1 MMGSLRRITAVAG
14 NTFLEAVRQKVFA
27 VLLVFAL
34 ALIYGANYFTE
45 FSFQEQ
51 FKFLKD
57 LGYAS
62 ISLTGLLVGLLGAS
76 QLIPGEIERRT
87 ILTALCR
94 PLRRW
99 EFIAGKYLGLATLL
113 AVMVAIMAIAV
124 GGVLGWKEAQ
134 LIAREGSDPAVAAAI
149 QKEARDPRLLQAVLL
164 LEMKLAVV
172 AAVAVFFS
180 TIATSSTFVMAMT
193 LMVYLIGH
201 LESVAREQ
209 WLESGEVAAS
219 WVAKAFLAVVAFLV
233 PDFNLYN
240 LIDEIIAGN
249 VVSWRSTLEVTGYSA
264 VYIAVLL
271 TAASVLFEGR
281 DI

>member
-1 MMGSLRRITAVAG
+1 MRGCFRRILAVAQ

-27 VLLVFAL
+27 VLLIFAL
-34 ALIYGANYFTE
+34 VLLGGASYFAE

-57 LGYAS
+57 LSYAA
-62 ISLTGLLVGLLGAS
+62 ISLTGLLVGLLGAA

-99 EFIAGKYLGLATLL
+99 EFIAGKFLGLAGLL
-113 AVMVAIMAIAV
+113 AGMVGIMALAV
-124 GGVLGWKEAQ
+124 WGLLGWKGFQ
-134 LIAREGSDPAVAAAI
+134 LIGVEGADSAAI
-149 QKEARDPRLLQAVLL
+149 WAEAMDPRLIQAGLL
-164 LEMKLAVV
+164 IGVKLVVV
-172 AAVAVFFS
+172 AALAVFFS
-180 TIATSSTFVMAMT
+180 TVATSTTFVIAMT

-201 LESVAREQ
+201 LQSVAREQ
-209 WLESGEVAAS
+209 WLETGEAAHG
-219 WVAKAFLAVVAFLV
+219 VVRLFLAGVSFLV

-240 LIDEIIAGN
+240 LIDEIVAGN
-249 VVSWRSTLEVTGYSA
+249 MVAWHSTLGVVGYSV
-264 VYIAVLL
+264 VYVIILL
-271 TAASVLFEGR
+271 TASAVVFEGR

>member
-164 LEMKLAVV
+164 VEMKLAVV
-172 AAVAVFFS
+172 AAAAVFFS
-180 TIATSSTFVMAMT
+180 TIATSTTFVMAMT

-249 VVSWRSTLEVTGYSA
+249 AVSWRSTLEVTGYSA

>member
-1 MMGSLRRITAVAG
+1 MRGCLRRISAVAQ

-34 ALIYGANYFTE
+34 VLLGGASYFAE

-57 LGYAS
+57 LSYAA
-62 ISLTGLLVGLLGAS
+62 ISLTGLLVGLLGAA

-99 EFIAGKYLGLATLL
+99 EFIAGKFLGLAGLL
-113 AVMVAIMAIAV
+113 AGMVGVMALAV
-124 GGVLGWKEAQ
+124 WGLLGWKGLQ
-134 LIAREGSDPAVAAAI
+134 LMGGEGVDSAAI
-149 QKEARDPRLLQAVLL
+149 WAEAMDPRLIQAGLL
-164 LEMKLAVV
+164 IGVKLMVV
-172 AAVAVFFS
+172 AAIAVFFS
-180 TIATSSTFVMAMT
+180 TVATSTTFVIAMT

-201 LESVAREQ
+201 LQSVAREQ
-209 WLESGEVAAS
+209 WLETGEAAHG
-219 WVAKAFLAVVAFLV
+219 VVRLFLAGVSVLV

-240 LIDEIIAGN
+240 LIDEIVAGN
-249 VVSWRSTLEVTGYSA
+249 MVAWHSTLGVVGYSV
-264 VYIAVLL
+264 VYVIILL
-271 TAASVLFEGR
+271 TASAVVFEGR

>member
-1 MMGSLRRITAVAG
+1 
-14 NTFLEAVRQKVFA
+14 LEAVRQKVFA

-34 ALIYGANYFTE
+34 VLIYGANYFTE

-57 LGYAS
+57 LGYAA

-99 EFIAGKYLGLATLL
+99 EFIVGKYLGLATLL

-134 LIAREGSDPAVAAAI
+134 LIAREGSDPAVAEAI

-164 LEMKLAVV
+164 VEMKLAVV

-180 TIATSSTFVMAMT
+180 TIATSTTFVMAMT

-209 WLESGEVAAS
+209 WLESGEVAS
-219 WVAKAFLAVVAFLV
+219 WMAKVFLAVVAFLV

-249 VVSWRSTLEVTGYSA
+249 AVAWRSTLEVTGYSA

-271 TAASVLFEGR
+271 TGASVLFEGR

>member
-1 MMGSLRRITAVAG
+1 MRGCLRRILAVAQ

-27 VLLVFAL
+27 VLLIFAL
-34 ALIYGANYFTE
+34 VLLGGASYFAE

-57 LGYAS
+57 LSYAA
-62 ISLTGLLVGLLGAS
+62 ISLTGLLVGLLGAA

-99 EFIAGKYLGLATLL
+99 EFIAGKFLGLAGLL
-113 AVMVAIMAIAV
+113 AGMVGIMALAV
-124 GGVLGWKEAQ
+124 WGLLGWKGLE
-134 LIAREGSDPAVAAAI
+134 LVRVEGADSAAI
-149 QKEARDPRLLQAVLL
+149 WAEAMDPRLIQAGLL
-164 LEMKLAVV
+164 MGVKLVVV
-172 AAVAVFFS
+172 AAIAVFFS
-180 TIATSSTFVMAMT
+180 TVATSTTFVIAMT

-201 LESVAREQ
+201 LQSVAREQ
-209 WLESGEVAAS
+209 WLETGEAAHG
-219 WVAKAFLAVVAFLV
+219 VVRLFLATVSFLV

-240 LIDEIIAGN
+240 LIDEIVTGN
-249 VVSWRSTLEVTGYSA
+249 MVAWHSTLGVVGYSV
-264 VYIAVLL
+264 VYVIILL
-271 TAASVLFEGR
+271 TASAVVFEGR

>member
-1 MMGSLRRITAVAG
+1 MMGSLRRIAAVAG

-27 VLLVFAL
+27 VLLVFGL
-34 ALIYGANYFTE
+34 VLIFGANYFTE

-57 LGYAS
+57 LGYAA
-62 ISLTGLLVGLLGAS
+62 ISLTGLLVGLLGAA

-99 EFIAGKYLGLATLL
+99 EFIAGKYVGLALLL
-113 AVMVAIMAIAV
+113 AVMVGVMAVAV
-124 GGVLGWKEAQ
+124 AGVLGWKEAQ

-149 QKEARDPRLLQAVLL
+149 RAEARDPRLIQAVLL
-164 LEMKLAVV
+164 VEVKLAVV

-180 TIATSSTFVMAMT
+180 TVATSTTFVMAMT

-209 WLESGEVAAS
+209 WLESGEVAG
-219 WVAKAFLAVVAFLV
+219 WMTKAFLAGVAFLV

-240 LIDEIIAGN
+240 LIDEIVAGN
-249 VVSWRSTLEVTGYSA
+249 VVLWRSTLEVIGYSV

-271 TAASVLFEGR
+271 TAASVIFEGR

>member
-27 VLLVFAL
+27 VLLIFAL
-34 ALIYGANYFTE
+34 VLIYGASYFTE

-99 EFIAGKYLGLATLL
+99 EFIVGKYLGLATLL

-134 LIAREGSDPAVAAAI
+134 LIAREGSDPAVAEAI

-164 LEMKLAVV
+164 VEMKLAVV

-180 TIATSSTFVMAMT
+180 TIATSTTFVMAMT

-209 WLESGEVAAS
+209 WLESGEVAS
-219 WVAKAFLAVVAFLV
+219 WMAKVFLAVVAFLV

-249 VVSWRSTLEVTGYSA
+249 AVAWRSTLEVTGYSA

-271 TAASVLFEGR
+271 TGASVLFEGR

>member
-1 MMGSLRRITAVAG
+1 MRGCLRRILAVAQ

-27 VLLVFAL
+27 VLLIFAL
-34 ALIYGANYFTE
+34 VLLGGASYFAE

-57 LGYAS
+57 LSYAA
-62 ISLTGLLVGLLGAS
+62 ISLTGLLVGLLGAA

-99 EFIAGKYLGLATLL
+99 EFIAGKFLGLAGLL
-113 AVMVAIMAIAV
+113 AGMVGIMALAV
-124 GGVLGWKEAQ
+124 WGLLGWKGFQ
-134 LIAREGSDPAVAAAI
+134 LIGVEGADSAAI
-149 QKEARDPRLLQAVLL
+149 WAEAMDPRLIQAGLL
-164 LEMKLAVV
+164 IGVKLVVV
-172 AAVAVFFS
+172 AALAVFFS
-180 TIATSSTFVMAMT
+180 TVATSTTFVIAMT

-201 LESVAREQ
+201 LQSVAREQ
-209 WLESGEVAAS
+209 WLETGEAAHG
-219 WVAKAFLAVVAFLV
+219 VVRLFLAGVSFLV

-240 LIDEIIAGN
+240 LIDEIVAGN
-249 VVSWRSTLEVTGYSA
+249 MVAWHSTLGVVGYSV
-264 VYIAVLL
+264 VYVIILL
-271 TAASVLFEGR
+271 TASAVVFEGR

>member
-1 MMGSLRRITAVAG
+1 MTGCIRRVLAVAG

-27 VLLVFAL
+27 VLLLFGLVMVG
-34 ALIYGANYFTE
+34 GANYFTE
-45 FSFQEQ
+45 FSYQEQ

-62 ISLTGLLVGLLGAS
+62 IGLTGLLIGLLGAA

-99 EFIAGKYLGLATLL
+99 EFIWGKYLGLLFLL
-113 AVMVAIMAIAV
+113 FVMVGIMSVAV
-124 GGVLGWKEAQ
+124 GGVLHWKEGQ
-134 LIAREGSDPAVAAAI
+134 LLALEGSDPAVADLIRA
-149 QKEARDPRLLQAVLL
+149 EARDPRMLQAVLL
-164 LEMKLAVV
+164 VWVKLAVV
-172 AAVAVFFS
+172 AAMAVFFS
-180 TIATSSTFVMAMT
+180 TIATSTTFVVAMT

-201 LESVAREQ
+201 LQSVAREQ
-209 WLESGEVAAS
+209 WTESEETKQWLV
-219 WVAKAFLAVVAFLV
+219 KFFLAAVSLLI

-240 LIDEIIAGN
+240 LIDEIVAGN
-249 VVSWRSTLEVTGYSA
+249 AVHWRSTLEVTGYSV
-264 VYIAVLL
+264 VYIFILL
-271 TAASVLFEGR
+271 VAASLTFEGR

>member
-34 ALIYGANYFTE
+34 VLIYGANYFTE

-57 LGYAS
+57 LGYAA

-99 EFIAGKYLGLATLL
+99 EFIVGKYLGLATLL

-134 LIAREGSDPAVAAAI
+134 LIAREGSDPAVAEAI

-164 LEMKLAVV
+164 VEMKLAVV

-180 TIATSSTFVMAMT
+180 TIATSTTFVMAMT

-201 LESVAREQ
+201 LEAVAREQ
-209 WLESGEVAAS
+209 WLESGEVAS
-219 WVAKAFLAVVAFLV
+219 WMAKVFLAVVAFLV

-249 VVSWRSTLEVTGYSA
+249 AVAWRSTLEVTGYSA

-271 TAASVLFEGR
+271 TGASVLFEGR

>member
-1 MMGSLRRITAVAG
+1 MMGSLRRISAVAS

-27 VLLVFAL
+27 VLLVFGL
-34 ALIYGANYFTE
+34 VLIYGANYFTE

-57 LGYAS
+57 LGYAA

-99 EFIAGKYLGLATLL
+99 EFIAGKYLGLAVLL
-113 AVMVAIMAIAV
+113 GVMVGVMSLAV
-124 GGVLGWKEAQ
+124 GGVLGWKETQ
-134 LIAREGSDPAVAAAI
+134 LVAREGSDPAVAAAI
-149 QKEARDPRLLQAVLL
+149 QQEARDPRLLQAVLL
-164 LEMKLAVV
+164 VEVKLAVV

-180 TIATSSTFVMAMT
+180 TVATSTTFVIAMT

-201 LESVAREQ
+201 LQSVAREQ
-209 WLESGEVAAS
+209 WLESGEVVQAGARL
-219 WVAKAFLAVVAFLV
+219 FLAAVAFLV

-249 VVSWRSTLEVTGYSA
+249 EVVWRSTLGVVGYSV

-271 TAASVLFEGR
+271 TAASVVFEGR

>member
-1 MMGSLRRITAVAG
+1 MTGCIRRVLAVAG

-27 VLLVFAL
+27 VLLLFGLVMVG
-34 ALIYGANYFTE
+34 GANYFTE
-45 FSFQEQ
+45 FSYQEQ

-62 ISLTGLLVGLLGAS
+62 IGLTGLLIGLLGAA

-99 EFIAGKYLGLATLL
+99 EFIWGKYLGLLFLL
-113 AVMVAIMAIAV
+113 FVMVGIMSVAV
-124 GGVLGWKEAQ
+124 GGVLQWKEGQ
-134 LIAREGSDPAVAAAI
+134 LLALEGSDPAVADLIRA
-149 QKEARDPRLLQAVLL
+149 EARDPRMLQAVLL
-164 LEMKLAVV
+164 VWVKLAVV
-172 AAVAVFFS
+172 AAMAVFFS
-180 TIATSSTFVMAMT
+180 TIATSTTFVVAMT

-201 LESVAREQ
+201 LQSVAREQ
-209 WLESGEVAAS
+209 WTESGETKQWLV
-219 WVAKAFLAVVAFLV
+219 KFFLAAVSLLI

-240 LIDEIIAGN
+240 LIDEIVAGN
-249 VVSWRSTLEVTGYSA
+249 AVHWRSTLEVTGYSV
-264 VYIAVLL
+264 VYIFILL
-271 TAASVLFEGR
+271 VAASLTFEGR